1 MILMISLN
9 VTLPLK
15 FGKRPSGFAFVGY
28 EAEESAKK
36 AVADLN
42 EKSRSSDLYFQVQ
55 ILIIR
60 LR

>member
-42 EKSRSSDLYFQVQ
+42 EKSRSSDL
-55 ILIIR
+55 
-60 LR
+60 